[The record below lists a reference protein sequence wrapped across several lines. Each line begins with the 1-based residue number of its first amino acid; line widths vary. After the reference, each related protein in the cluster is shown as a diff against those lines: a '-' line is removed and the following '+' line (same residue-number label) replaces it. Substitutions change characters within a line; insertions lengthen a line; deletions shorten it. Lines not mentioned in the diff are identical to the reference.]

1 LIKRKLLIPRFC
13 LVVGVLLGS
22 GLSQAASVQCG
33 VDPEAATYIERLQQS
48 RDRYAVSGTF
58 LRESAGARDFISVN
72 RSEDAPEGTAQ
83 YFNSNANNAQQ
94 SFGLP
99 LGRFLDSC
107 EILAFYTLAI
117 TAGPKVAGKST
128 RVLQLRPR
136 DTLRL
141 GYSLALEEKSGV
153 ILRSD
158 TISEKGELLERHEF
172 ATVTIASLSREP
184 SLEQAAPLPTRF
196 VKVAGLPK
204 GYRARLARGFE
215 ERALFVSDGIAAA
228 TVIFEPLP
236 NSTKPGEGAVRRG
249 ATLTYTRGSVVSGK
263 NILVTVIGEV
273 PLAAARVIADAVK
286 LTAGQ
291 Q

>member
-1 LIKRKLLIPRFC
+1 
-13 LVVGVLLGS
+13 
-22 GLSQAASVQCG
+22 
-33 VDPEAATYIERLQQS
+33 
-48 RDRYAVSGTF
+48 
-58 LRESAGARDFISVN
+58 
-72 RSEDAPEGTAQ
+72 
-83 YFNSNANNAQQ
+83 
-94 SFGLP
+94 
-99 LGRFLDSC
+99 
-107 EILAFYTLAI
+107 
-117 TAGPKVAGKST
+117 
-128 RVLQLRPR
+128 
-136 DTLRL
+136 
-141 GYSLALEEKSGV
+141 V

-172 ATVTIASLSREP
+172 ATVTIASFSKEP
-184 SLEQAAPLPTRF
+184 SPEQAAPTRPRF
-196 VKVAGLPK
+196 VKVAGLPN

-236 NSTKPGEGAVRRG
+236 STTKPGEGAVRRG